1 MGKLTYGMFMS
12 LDGFLSGPTEH
23 FDEEVSRFINDE
35 MRRYGTEIY
44 GRRMY
49 EAMRYWETYEGQQ
62 GGSSG
67 FEDEFARIWK
77 GLDKIVISS
86 TLDRVSSGN
95 TTLVR
100 EFRADEIRQLKAAS
114 TRDISVAGP
123 TLAAQFINAGLVD
136 EYALYSV
143 PVVIGSGDPVFK
155 DLEGRLDLDLVEERR
170 FASGMVFMR
179 YEPGVTREA

>member
-1 MGKLTYGMFMS
+1 MGKLTYGMFMT
-12 LDGFLSGPTEH
+12 LDGFLGGPTEH
-23 FDEEVSRFINDE
+23 FDEEVHRFINDE

-44 GRRMY
+44 GRRMF
-49 EAMRYWETYEGQQ
+49 EAMLYWETYEAQSE
-62 GGSSG
+62 GSTG

-77 GLDKIVISS
+77 GLDKLVISS

-95 TTLVR
+95 TTLER
-100 EFRADEIRQLKAAS
+100 EFRPDEIRRLKAAS

-123 TLAAQFINAGLVD
+123 TLAAHFINAGLVD

-155 DLEGRLDLDLVEERR
+155 DLERRLDLDLVEERR
-170 FASGMVFMR
+170 FSSGMVFTR
-179 YEPGVTREA
+179 YEPRVTRGA